1 MIRIEQLTTVV
12 GHGAEGI
19 GTAHQRKAWLS
30 QVPEA
35 NSDFAETATAV
46 CDIAYHPAAKIP
58 VEKAICAP
66 PTPPCSNSLP
76 LTRR

>member
-1 MIRIEQLTTVV
+1 MIHIEQLTTVV

-19 GTAHQRKAWLS
+19 GTAHQRRAWLCE
-30 QVPEA
+30 VPEA

-46 CDIAYHPAAKIP
+46 CGIEYHPAVKIP
-58 VEKAICAP
+58 VENAICTP
-66 PTPPCSNSLP
+66 PTPPCRSSLP